1 MQFLLYSFLYL
12 YCIFVIKIRIYIK
25 GERTMKFSHLMP
37 LAAFLCISLFFSCSS
52 DLEMPPPPEQLE
64 NPISSSAQVW
74 SYCVYPEIQVCYP
87 DSYSVCPGSGGELR
101 DDCPYGSSNPVQS
114 SSAGELAGNS
124 SSSQAEQ
131 GNSSSNSSS
140 SEGGVAQEYD
150 YCVFAAERNC
160 LLGPLTICPPGGE
173 LSNACPYNS
182 SSSSLGTTTSSSSL
196 GTTTSSSS
204 LGTTISSSSQG
215 GSLTNTNIFT
225 DPRDGKKYK
234 FEVAPDGKIW
244 MSENLNF
251 SNNNTL
257 GYCYNVDINGA
268 NPHIESATCGSGY
281 GRVYEWATAINGN
294 PPQGLCPDGWHIPST
309 AEWNTINSITS
320 MSSDFYIRPGN
331 YDPTKKVWK
340 ARDLHG
346 FYWASSTKN
355 NYFGFWGS
363 ESNMSLTGV
372 GAGDTPAKDDDKFSV
387 RCVADAG
394 FNLVCGG
401 ATYNPAEKFC
411 SGTTLYTL
419 CGNKSYEP
427 ATQRC
432 SGNVVETQ
440 CGSDYYNAATQFC
453 YGNQKYSKCGGAT
466 YNPTEKFCS
475 GTTLYTLCGGITYNP
490 STQECSGT
498 TLFSRCGG
506 TNGTLYN
513 PSIKFCYNNS
523 TYDLCGG
530 NDYNPTKEEC
540 ISSVVTPKSGDCEGT
555 SYLLTEK
562 FCYNGITYNFC
573 GGKEYNPTKQKC
585 EGGTLDY
592 IITNQIICNGG
603 IGTANCNKKSV
614 TLEKD
619 DCVGISILNWQDQ
632 YDTGFR
638 VVMRCEQRGGS
649 QSTPS
654 YTLSF
659 NGKNKTVSGYGN
671 EPFEL
676 GQVKKD
682 DNDFGTLCLTAI
694 SNATSVI
701 CNGPDR

>member
-1 MQFLLYSFLYL
+1 MHLLY
-12 YCIFVIKIRIYIK
+12 
-25 GERTMKFSHLMP
+25 KFRHFFMP
-37 LAAFLCISLFFSCSS
+37 LAAFFCISLFFSCSS
-52 DLEMPPPPEQLE
+52 DVEMPPPPD

-74 SYCVYPEIQVCYP
+74 SYCVYPEIEMCYP
-87 DSYSVCPGSGGELR
+87 GSYSACPSIGGELR
-101 DDCPYGSSNPVQS
+101 DDCPYSSSVQS
-114 SSAGELAGNS
+114 SSGGSNVGNS
-124 SSSQAEQ
+124 SSSEAGQ
-131 GNSSSNSSS
+131 GNSSS
-140 SEGGVAQEYD
+140 GTAPEYG

-160 LLGPLTICPPGGE
+160 LSGPLTICPPGGE
-173 LSNACPYNS
+173 LSNDCPYGS
-182 SSSSLGTTTSSSSL
+182 SSSSVGTTTSSSSV
-196 GTTTSSSS
+196 GTTTSSP
-204 LGTTISSSSQG
+204 
-215 GSLTNTNIFT
+215 SLTNSFT

-234 FEVAPDGKIW
+234 YEVAPDGKIW

-251 SNNNTL
+251 SDNNTL
-257 GYCYNVDINGA
+257 GYCYNVDINGT
-268 NPHIESATCGSGY
+268 NPHIESATCGNGY
-281 GRVYEWATAINGN
+281 GRVYEWATAINSN

-363 ESNMSLTGV
+363 EGSTSLTGV
-372 GAGDTPAKDDDKFSV
+372 GAGTDPAKDDDKFSV
-387 RCVADAG
+387 RCIADAG
-394 FNLVCGG
+394 LNLSCGG
-401 ATYNPAEKFC
+401 VAYNPAEKFC
-411 SGTTLYTL
+411 LGTTLYTL
-419 CGNKSYEP
+419 CGVKMYDP

-432 SGNVVETQ
+432 GTGNIVETQ

-453 YGNQKYSKCGGAT
+453 YGNQKYAKCGSAT

-475 GTTLYTLCGGITYNP
+475 GTTLYNLCGGITYNP

-513 PSIKFCYNNS
+513 PSIKFCYNGN

-530 NDYNPTKEEC
+530 NDYNLATEEC
-540 ISSVVTPKSGDCEGT
+540 ISNAITPRTDVCNGV
-555 SYLLTEK
+555 SYLLTEE
-562 FCYNGITYNFC
+562 FCYDGKLYSLC
-573 GGKEYNPTKQKC
+573 GGQSYDPTKRKC
-585 EGGTLDY
+585 EGGALSY
-592 IITNQIICNGG
+592 IVTNQIICNGG
-603 IGTANCNKKSV
+603 YRDVQCNKKSV

-638 VVMRCEQRGGS
+638 VVMRCEQRGGA
-649 QSTPS
+649 QSMPS

-659 NGKNKTVSGYGN
+659 NGRNKSVSGYGN
-671 EPFEL
+671 EDFEL
-676 GQVKKD
+676 GQIKIG
-682 DNDFGTLCLTAI
+682 DNDFGALCLTAI